1 MPDTRKQK
9 NFNPHSPCGERRRP
23 NVYIDPNKRISIHTP
38 HAGSDKQKSLPPPN
52 LEISIH
58 TPHAWNMPGVRE
70 DKFQSTLPMR
80 GATSKSRFNH
90 SPRRIS
96 IHTPHAGSDYNIVLM
111 GKTER
116 HFNPHSPC
124 GERHAWNM
132 PGVREDKFQS
142 TLPMRGATLKLFANR
157 QGFTISIH
165 TPHAGSDP
173 TCLWLACTYPP
184 YFNPHS
190 PCGERPYRSEDTG
203 ELVRISIHTPHAGS
217 DGDTGCLC
225 VIVYEFQSTL
235 PMRGAT
241 GRWIHGNKDKQNFNP
256 HSPCGERQMITV
268 LKKYGYLFQ
277 STLPMRGATYN
288 CRMPLCFRKFQS
300 TLPMR
305 GATLAR
311 ILKSQPL
318 LISIH
323 TPHAGSDLTK
333 HQKFLS
339 FFQFQSTLPMRG
351 ATRY

>member
-58 TPHAWNMPGVRE
+58 TP
-70 DKFQSTLPMR
+70 
-80 GATSKSRFNH
+80 
-90 SPRRIS
+90 
-96 IHTPHAGSDYNIVLM
+96 
-111 GKTER
+111 
-116 HFNPHSPC
+116 
-124 GERHAWNM
+124 HAWNM

-241 GRWIHGNKDKQNFNP
+241 GRWIHGNKDTQNFNP